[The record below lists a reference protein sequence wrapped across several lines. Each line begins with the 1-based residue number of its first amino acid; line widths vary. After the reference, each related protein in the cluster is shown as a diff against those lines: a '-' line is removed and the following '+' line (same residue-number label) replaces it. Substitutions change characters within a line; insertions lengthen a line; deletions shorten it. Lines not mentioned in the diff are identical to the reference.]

1 MWHCC
6 LYILIF
12 RYYPI
17 DHRRRMLPSNLI
29 IAIIFTWIWYYFC
42 NSDIFLLQTF
52 KCTLQEIPSP
62 AVDKGM
68 LAACAWM
75 IKIPT
80 KKMLPAWM
88 IKVPAKLHFSLETG
102 AAVSFKSG
110 QLFQRAEKKFAETYF
125 LKIVLSPHLRAWLAC
140 LADQTP
146 IWSFRR
152 FTYWDFLLI
161 ILCW

>member
-12 RYYPI
+12 RHYLK
-17 DHRRRMLPSNLI
+17 DHRRRMLLLNFI
-29 IAIIFTWIWYYFC
+29 IYH
-42 NSDIFLLQTF
+42 
-52 KCTLQEIPSP
+52 
-62 AVDKGM
+62 M

-80 KKMLPAWM
+80 KKQMLPAWM

-152 FTYWDFLLI
+152 FTYWEIFCSSYIFFARHIIFLI
-161 ILCW
+161 IPHYSSDGLK